1 MTCETFKA
9 LQRFAIDTGWSRDM
23 LLLLT
28 CQWAED
34 RGFENDLTD
43 HLARL
48 APEAMAQRLLAVA
61 GGADQQADLVT
72 RQVESRATEDLR
84 ASPVRLR
91 IFADL
96 STAHLTED
104 LARWLEEECQRRS
117 FGEATEGMPSVWNL
131 GTGFFIWIP
140 DPEFDHPDFD
150 RVVDP
155 ILKRILEYAR
165 EAGADYVLLDRD
177 ADTCDALPV
186 FDW

>member
-9 LQRFAIDTGWSRDM
+9 LQSFSIDAGWSRDT
-23 LLLLT
+23 LLLLV
-28 CQWAED
+28 CQWVED
-34 RGFENDLTD
+34 KGFEKDLGN

-48 APEAMAQRLLAVA
+48 SPDAIAQRLLPFA

-72 RQVESRATEDLR
+72 RQDESRATEDLH

-117 FGEATEGMPSVWNL
+117 FGKATEGMPSV
-131 GTGFFIWIP
+131 
-140 DPEFDHPDFD
+140 
-150 RVVDP
+150 
-155 ILKRILEYAR
+155 
-165 EAGADYVLLDRD
+165 
-177 ADTCDALPV
+177 
-186 FDW
+186 